1 MTSIANTLGS
11 QGYPYIGA
19 MYNINL
25 IYKVQIYCVSNCVAD
40 LGGLA
45 EVLGEEGVQQA
56 SLRIEL
62 SADLAVELKAIGVQ
76 LFAVFST
83 H

>member
-1 MTSIANTLGS
+1 
-11 QGYPYIGA
+11 

-40 LGGLA
+40 VGELA

-62 SADLAVELKAIGVQ
+62 SADLAEEIQAVRIH
-76 LFAVFST
+76 LFSVFRA
-83 H
+83 HGPGLAK